1 MKVTGPY
8 RRTSVRLPL
17 APEFRSM
24 LVKAPDQIMRESAH
38 QPTTRDPPSVS
49 STHQVPEAQERGGG
63 GAKGS
68 RACCFCWCCCCSCS
82 LSMKNTGKEESGGGS
97 MELANGDTNDN
108 PTVEEIR
115 VWSHSFDA
123 MMKSARGRRRFRDY
137 LRSEYSEENLLFWLA
152 CEELA
157 KESNSA
163 AVEEKA
169 RLIYE
174 DYISI
179 LSPKE
184 VSLDSRVRETVNRN
198 MADPT
203 IHTFDEAQQQ
213 IYILMHR
220 DSFPRFLNSKMFR
233 RMVENASREKK

>member
-1 MKVTGPY
+1 MKVTRLC
-8 RRTSVRLPL
+8 RRRSVRLPL
-17 APEFRSM
+17 APAFRSM
-24 LVKAPDQIMRESAH
+24 LVEAPETMRESSH
-38 QPTTRDPPSVS
+38 QVARDPPSVS
-49 STHQVPEAQERGGG
+49 STHQVPEGAQERGGTR
-63 GAKGS
+63 GS

-82 LSMKNTGKEESGGGS
+82 CLSMKNTAKEESGGGS
-97 MELANGDTNDN
+97 MELANGDANDN
-108 PTVEEIR
+108 PTMEEIR

-123 MMKSARGRRRFRDY
+123 MMKSARGRRRFRDF

-152 CEELA
+152 CEELG

-184 VSLDSRVRETVNRN
+184 VSLDSRVREAVNKN
-198 MADPT
+198 MDHPT
-203 IHTFDEAQQQ
+203 PHTFDEAQHQ

-233 RMVENASREKK
+233 RMIENASRGEKK